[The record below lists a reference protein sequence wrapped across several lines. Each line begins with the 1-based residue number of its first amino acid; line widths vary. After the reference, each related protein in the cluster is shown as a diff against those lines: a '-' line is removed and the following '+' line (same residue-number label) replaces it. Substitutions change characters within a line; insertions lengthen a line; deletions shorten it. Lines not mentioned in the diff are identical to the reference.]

1 MGHCLHM
8 SHKTIQQTM
17 DYKRSLLNHRFSY
30 YKPHS
35 RLKEDF
41 AAEIAHTL
49 NQKSRSIHPKFFYD
63 KTGSKLFEQI
73 CKLPEYYLTRAEI
86 EILNKIKKDLPG
98 IISGDIRL
106 VELGSGSAKKTRLL
120 LDAFSKIQNK
130 LEYFPIDIS
139 DIITES
145 SQKLLARYENLHIT
159 GIIDTYERGLEFI
172 KEYDDHQNLILFLGS
187 SIGNFLPNDGSVFL
201 EKIHDSMKPND
212 LFLLGVDLAKDKKI
226 LEDAYN
232 DSQGVTAKFN
242 LNLLHRINRELD
254 GNFDTEQFSHHA
266 FYNEEKQRIE
276 IYLKSLEKQIVEIP
290 KANLTVQLEKDELI
304 HTEHS
309 HKYSIPQVKQL
320 MQQIGFDIV
329 SVWQD
334 KAENFA
340 VILSRKALSFHF
352 KQANKQ
358 ILS

>member
-1 MGHCLHM
+1 MGHCLHL
-8 SHKTIQQTM
+8 SHKTTQQTFK
-17 DYKRSLLNHRFSY
+17 YEKNLLNHRFSY
-30 YKPHS
+30 FKAHS
-35 RLKEDF
+35 RLKEEF
-41 AAEIAHTL
+41 AAEIAYTL
-49 NQKSRSIHPKFFYD
+49 SQERKSIHPKFFYD
-63 KTGSKLFEQI
+63 KKGSELFEQI

-86 EILNKIKKDLPG
+86 EILNKIKEDLPG

-106 VELGSGSAKKTRLL
+106 VELGSGLATKTRLL

-145 SQKLLARYENLHIT
+145 SQKLLAHYENLHIT

-172 KEYDDHQNLILFLGS
+172 KEYDNQQNLILFLGS
-187 SIGNFLPNDGSVFL
+187 SLGNFSPDDSRAFL
-201 EKIHDSMKPND
+201 EKIYDSMKPND
-212 LFLLGVDLAKDKKI
+212 LFLLGVDLAKDKII

-232 DSQGVTAKFN
+232 DSQGLTAKFN
-242 LNLLHRINRELD
+242 LNLLHRINSELD

-276 IYLKSLEKQIVEIP
+276 IYLKSLSKQTVEIR
-290 KANLTVQLEKDELI
+290 KANLTIQLEKDELI

-309 HKYSIPQVKQL
+309 HKYSVPQIKQL

-340 VILSRKALSFHF
+340 VILSIK
-352 KQANKQ
+352 N
-358 ILS
+358 